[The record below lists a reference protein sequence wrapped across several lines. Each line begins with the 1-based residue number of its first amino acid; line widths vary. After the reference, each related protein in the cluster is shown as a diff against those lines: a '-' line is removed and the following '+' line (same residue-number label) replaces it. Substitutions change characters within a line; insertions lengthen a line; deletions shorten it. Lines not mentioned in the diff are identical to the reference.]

1 MFPHRNIHKYT
12 WTCPDGK
19 THNLIDHILIVRR
32 SNSRILD
39 VQSFRGAEC
48 DSDHCLVVARVRE
61 ELRVSKQGSK
71 KFDGERFN
79 LRRLNELEV
88 MEQNQI

>member
-1 MFPHRNIHKYT
+1 M
-12 WTCPDGK
+12 
-19 THNLIDHILIVRR
+19 
-32 SNSRILD
+32 
-39 VQSFRGAEC
+39 QSFRGAEC